1 MPRILPSAS
10 PNRNSSQA
18 NRAKANQLRII
29 GGQWRS
35 RRIPIADVA
44 GLRPTPDRVRET
56 LFNWLQTFVGG
67 ARCLDLFAGSGA
79 LGFEA
84 LSREAAEVVFVEQDQ
99 RAFKQLEAN
108 AKTLGASQARLVHA
122 DAFAY
127 LQCETAAFD
136 LIFLDPPFRK
146 ELTAQAL
153 DSLSARQ
160 LIKDDAFIYLEH
172 EAEYALDF
180 SHWNLTVH
188 RQTKAGQV
196 LSFLLKKV

>member
-10 PNRNSSQA
+10 PNRNSSKA

-35 RRIPIADVA
+35 RRIPIADVV

-56 LFNWLQTFVGG
+56 LFNWLQQSILG

-84 LSREAAEVVFVEQDQ
+84 LSRAAAQVVLVEQDS
-99 RAFKQLEAN
+99 RAFTQLQLN
-108 AKTLGASQARLVHA
+108 ATTLGAAQAQLVHA
-122 DAFAY
+122 DAFSY
-127 LQCETAAFD
+127 LQCETEAFD
-136 LIFLDPPFRK
+136 VIFLDPPFHC
-146 ELTAQAL
+146 AL
-153 DSLSARQ
+153 PEKALNLLIEQ
-160 LIKDDAFIYLEH
+160 NLIKLDTLIYLEH
-172 EAEYALDF
+172 EAEYQLDF
-180 SHWNLTVH
+180 SQWNLAVH

-196 LSFLLKKV
+196 MSFLLKKV

>member
-18 NRAKANQLRII
+18 NKGKANQLRII

-56 LFNWLQTFVGG
+56 LFNWLQTVVGG

-122 DAFAY
+122 DAFTY
-127 LQCETAAFD
+127 LQCETQGFD

-146 ELTAQAL
+146 DLPAQAL
-153 DSLSARQ
+153 TALSAQQ
-160 LIKDDAFIYLEH
+160 LIKPDAFIYLEH
-172 EAEYALDF
+172 EAEYHLDF